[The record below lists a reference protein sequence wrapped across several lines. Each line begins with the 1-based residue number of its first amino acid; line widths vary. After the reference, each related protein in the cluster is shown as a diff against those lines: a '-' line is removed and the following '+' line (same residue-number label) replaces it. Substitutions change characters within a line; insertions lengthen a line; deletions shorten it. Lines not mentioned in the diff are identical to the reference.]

1 VFFGDA
7 TTAFLS
13 LNQQWPSNWIN
24 AGVVNPETTAQ
35 ELARFPEVLSLHPNI
50 LHIIPGIGDISA
62 IDYTNQDFVIPQIE
76 ANVTA
81 MIAEAKRANIK
92 VVLGTVAPIYVAFP
106 SQQSN
111 PISWLTLNGPEIM
124 AMNAWIESYGAANN
138 IPVVNYH
145 DLLCGQRPVFTATS
159 MYAYGCVGSTNVN
172 QETYIDLPYL
182 FQCENGST
190 YPSVAGNQAM
200 IQMATTAIATINLT
214 LKSGHLSDA
223 YTAPLIPSPQ
233 QTNINTVPASAATA
247 VQFIPIGVYSDGVAR
262 PILNTN
268 FAGMNGTWTSSNLAV
283 MYVSQ
288 DGTAIAL
295 APGKARISFTSLNG
309 VQFSPWDMTVRPGPQ

>member
-1 VFFGDA
+1 LAGLVPASALAATPAPKVVFFGDA

-223 YTAPLIPSPQ
+223 YTAPLIL
-233 QTNINTVPASAATA
+233 V
-247 VQFIPIGVYSDGVAR
+247 
-262 PILNTN
+262 
-268 FAGMNGTWTSSNLAV
+268 WTPNL
-283 MYVSQ
+283 
-288 DGTAIAL
+288 
-295 APGKARISFTSLNG
+295 RH
-309 VQFSPWDMTVRPGPQ
+309 